1 VRFREISLSIEILSD
16 PAKRTY
22 VDTRLETDRKRK
34 EKYAQSDK
42 KRKDMID
49 VRPFSY
55 SDLIPLLISP
65 FLHFL
70 WPLSSGLPATS
81 SLLSRSRVPNTRL
94 TLLNRPARLLAVLT
108 RLQI

>member
-1 VRFREISLSIEILSD
+1 LSIEILSD

-49 VRPFSY
+49 VRPFYPSLQPQY
-55 SDLIPLLISP
+55 PTSKPLYHYLPPHSLKQQHVQISRI
-65 FLHFL
+65 
-70 WPLSSGLPATS
+70 SSAP
-81 SLLSRSRVPNTRL
+81 L
-94 TLLNRPARLLAVLT
+94 TLPGHPACLRPPLARPQS
-108 RLQI
+108 R

>member
-49 VRPFSY
+49 VRPCPSL
-55 SDLIPLLISP
+55 SPPSHLL
-65 FLHFL
+65 
-70 WPLSSGLPATS
+70 
-81 SLLSRSRVPNTRL
+81 
-94 TLLNRPARLLAVLT
+94 
-108 RLQI
+108 